1 MLYNLKFNTF
11 TIQTYSVLSV
21 FKKLFQQ
28 TFIYGLATVL
38 PRALGIVLVPLY
50 TSELATSAFGIYA
63 TLMSYLILG
72 NVLLS
77 YGMETAFFRFI
88 NKDASKKKVVQSTAL
103 TSLTVSTF
111 VFVSMLLLIR
121 EPLASFL
128 EFKVDY
134 ILYAIFILALDAL
147 VVLPFVWLRA
157 NERPLRYA
165 IIKIFNVLVN
175 LGFNLFFFLILPQL
189 ALNDSSS
196 FWATIYSEE
205 NKIGY
210 VFISNLIASAVT
222 LLVVS
227 PLYFNIGFKFNAVI
241 WKQMIKYSFPV
252 LIAGIA
258 FSINEAFDK
267 ILLNYLLPQDIA
279 SSEVGIYAACYKLGV
294 FMTLFATAFRLGI
307 EPFFFNHSKNAKAKD
322 TYATITKYFTIF
334 GSFMMLFIIVYLDFF
349 KRLLIKD
356 SDYWA
361 AVSIVPIIL
370 LANLCLG
377 IYHNLSVWYKVTDRT
392 KFGAYISIAGA
403 VITLILNFALIPSI
417 GYVGSALATLAAYGT
432 MMILS
437 YFFGRKYYAVP
448 YNVKSI
454 LGYMALAT
462 GFSIVSFYVFDRNLM
477 IGTTLLLVLLLLIYF
492 NEKED
497 IKRILAT

>member
-1 MLYNLKFNTF
+1 
-11 TIQTYSVLSV
+11 LSV

-50 TSELATSAFGIYA
+50 TAELTTSAFGIYA

-88 NKDASKKKVVQSTAL
+88 NKDVSKKKIVQSTAL
-103 TSLTVSTF
+103 TSLTVSTL
-111 VFVSMLLLIR
+111 VFVAVLLLIR
-121 EPLASFL
+121 EPLSSFL
-128 EFKVDY
+128 GFKVDY

-147 VVLPFVWLRA
+147 SVLPFVWLRA
-157 NERPLRYA
+157 NEKPLRYA
-165 IIKIFNVLVN
+165 IIKIFNVSVN
-175 LGFNLFFFLILPQL
+175 LGLNMFFFLILPNF
-189 ALNDSSS
+189 ALNDTSS
-196 FWATIYSEE
+196 FWASIYSEE

-210 VFISNLIASAVT
+210 VFISNLIASGVT
-222 LLVVS
+222 LLVVM
-227 PLYFNIGFKFNAVI
+227 PLYFKIGFKFNALI

-267 ILLNYLLPQDIA
+267 ILLNYLLPPDIA

-307 EPFFFNHSKNAKAKD
+307 EPFFFNHSKNAKAKE

-334 GSFMMLFIIVYLDFF
+334 GSFMMLFVIVYLDFF

-403 VITLILNFALIPSI
+403 IITLILNFALIPSI
-417 GYVGSALATLAAYGT
+417 GYVGSAIATLAAYGT

-437 YFFGRKYYAVP
+437 YYFGRKYYAVP
-448 YNVKSI
+448 YNVKRIIGYLALSI
-454 LGYMALAT
+454 
-462 GFSIVSFYVFDRNLM
+462 GFGTLSFYVFDRNIL
-477 IGTTLLLVLLLLIYF
+477 IGTTLLLVFLLLIYF
-492 NEKED
+492 NEKDE
-497 IKRILAT
+497 IKRILAK

>member
-1 MLYNLKFNTF
+1 
-11 TIQTYSVLSV
+11 
-21 FKKLFQQ
+21 LF
-28 TFIYGLATVL
+28 
-38 PRALGIVLVPLY
+38 
-50 TSELATSAFGIYA
+50 
-63 TLMSYLILG
+63 
-72 NVLLS
+72 
-77 YGMETAFFRFI
+77 
-88 NKDASKKKVVQSTAL
+88 
-103 TSLTVSTF
+103 
-111 VFVSMLLLIR
+111 IR
-121 EPLASFL
+121 EPLSGFL
-128 EFKVDY
+128 DFKVDY
-134 ILYAIFILALDAL
+134 IVYAICILALDTL

-165 IIKIFNVLVN
+165 IIKILNVSVN
-175 LGFNLFFFLILPQL
+175 LGFNLFFFLILPKL

-196 FWATIYSEE
+196 FWTSIYSEE

-210 VFISNLIASAVT
+210 VFISNLFASAIT
-222 LLVVS
+222 LLIVI
-227 PLYFNIGFKFNAVI
+227 PLFFKIGFKFNSLI
-241 WKQMIKYSFPV
+241 WKQMIKYSIPV

-267 ILLNYLLPQDIA
+267 ILLNYLLPPDIA
-279 SSEVGIYAACYKLGV
+279 ASEVGIYAACYKLGV

-307 EPFFFNHSKNAKAKD
+307 EPFFFNHSKNEKAKEN
-322 TYATITKYFTIF
+322 YATITKYFTIF
-334 GSFMMLFIIVYLDFF
+334 GSVIMLFVIVYLDFF

-392 KFGAYISIAGA
+392 KFGAYISIVGA
-403 VITLILNFALIPSI
+403 IITLILNFTLIPSI
-417 GYVGSALATLAAYGT
+417 GYVGSAIATLAAYGT

-448 YNVKSI
+448 YNVKNI
-454 LGYMALAT
+454 LGYLMLSIGFAAL
-462 GFSIVSFYVFDRNLM
+462 SFYVFDRNLM
-477 IGTTLLLVLLLLIYF
+477 IGTTLLLVFLLLIYF

-497 IKRILAT
+497 IRRILAK

>member
-1 MLYNLKFNTF
+1 
-11 TIQTYSVLSV
+11 
-21 FKKLFQQ
+21 
-28 TFIYGLATVL
+28 
-38 PRALGIVLVPLY
+38 
-50 TSELATSAFGIYA
+50 
-63 TLMSYLILG
+63 MSYLILG

-88 NKDASKKKVVQSTAL
+88 NKDTSKKEIVQSTAL
-103 TSLTVSTF
+103 TSLTVSTL
-111 VFVSMLLLIR
+111 VFVSILLLIR
-121 EPLASFL
+121 EPLSSFMG
-128 EFKVDY
+128 FKVDY

-147 VVLPFVWLRA
+147 AVLPFVWLRA

-165 IIKIFNVLVN
+165 IIKIFNVSVN
-175 LGFNLFFFLILPQL
+175 LGFNLFFFLILPKL
-189 ALNDSSS
+189 ALNDNSS
-196 FWATIYSEE
+196 FWASIYSEE

-210 VFISNLIASAVT
+210 VFISNLIASTVT
-222 LLVVS
+222 LLIVI
-227 PLYFNIGFKFNAVI
+227 PLYFKIGFKFNSLI

-267 ILLNYLLPQDIA
+267 ILLNYLLPPDVA
-279 SSEVGIYAACYKLGV
+279 SSKVGIYAACYKLGV

-307 EPFFFNHSKNAKAKD
+307 EPFFFNHSKNAKAKE

-334 GSFMMLFIIVYLDFF
+334 GSLIMLFVIVYLDFF

-403 VITLILNFALIPSI
+403 MITLTLNFALIPSI
-417 GYVGSALATLAAYGT
+417 GYVGSAIATLSAYGT

-437 YFFGRKYYAVP
+437 YYYGRKYYAVP
-448 YNVKSI
+448 YDVKKIIGYLSVSI
-454 LGYMALAT
+454 
-462 GFSIVSFYVFDRNLM
+462 GFGTLSFYVFDRNLM
-477 IGTTLLLVLLLLIYF
+477 IGTTLLLVFLLLIYF

-497 IKRILAT
+497 IKRILAK